1 MEIGFIASRFCI
13 GSGQGF
19 ESLRAHHKRL
29 SLDSLFLLMD
39 KYHVYRL
46 HSKLLDRYD
55 IGSTQDITK
64 RLEKHLSNHKGYTSR
79 AKDWLVVYS
88 ESYLTKSW
96 HSLAERSLNE
106 KNKSL

>member
-1 MEIGFIASRFCI
+1 ME
-13 GSGQGF
+13 
-19 ESLRAHHKRL
+19 
-29 SLDSLFLLMD
+29 

-46 HSKLLDRYD
+46 HSKLLDRYY

-88 ESYLTKSW
+88 ESYLTKSEA
-96 HSLAERSLNE
+96 LLRERKIKSWKSKKMIE
-106 KNKSL
+106 KLIDKF

>member
-1 MEIGFIASRFCI
+1 M
-13 GSGQGF
+13 
-19 ESLRAHHKRL
+19 K
-29 SLDSLFLLMD
+29 

-79 AKDWLVVYS
+79 AKDWLVVYR
-88 ESYLTKSW
+88 ESYLTKIEA
-96 HSLAERSLNE
+96 LLRER
-106 KNKSL
+106 KIKS

>member
-1 MEIGFIASRFCI
+1 MCAITLGAVF
-13 GSGQGF
+13 
-19 ESLRAHHKRL
+19 
-29 SLDSLFLLMD
+29 LFM
-39 KYHVYRL
+39 KKFYVYIL

-88 ESYLTKSW
+88 ESYLTKSEA
-96 HSLAERSLNE
+96 LLRERKIKSWKSKKMIE
-106 KNKSL
+106 KLIDKL